1 MVNLALMGAFIPTFL
16 FVSVTP
22 GMCMT
27 LAMTLGMSQG
37 VRRTL
42 WMMWGEM
49 LGVALVAILAV
60 CGVAAIMLQFPAVF
74 YWFKLVGAAYLTWI
88 GLQMWRA
95 KGKLALPQPGALP
108 AQLPRRTL
116 FSQGFITAVSNPKGW
131 AFHMALLPPFID
143 SDLAF
148 WPQLLVLV
156 AIIILLEFGAM
167 LLYASGGKALALFF
181 GKANRV
187 QYLNRIGAS
196 LMFGVALWMLLAQ

>member
-156 AIIILLEFGAM
+156 SIILLLEFGSM

-196 LMFGVALWMLLAQ
+196 LMFGVALWMLLG

>member
-37 VRRTL
+37 VRRTF

-60 CGVAAIMLQFPAVF
+60 LGVAAIMLQFPTVF
-74 YWFKLVGAAYLTWI
+74 QWFKILGACYLAFI

-95 KGKLALPQPGALP
+95 KGKLAIPAAGLLPQL
-108 AQLPRRTL
+108 LPRRTL

-143 SDLAF
+143 SQLAF
-148 WPQLLVLV
+148 WPQLVILIS
-156 AIIILLEFGAM
+156 IIVLLEFLSM
-167 LLYASGGKALALFF
+167 LLYASGGKALALFLTRS
-181 GKANRV
+181 NRV

-196 LMFGVALWMLLAQ
+196 LMFGVALWMVLG

>member
-1 MVNLALMGAFIPTFL
+1 MVNLALLGAFIPTFL

-74 YWFKLVGAAYLTWI
+74 QWFKIAGACYLAYI

-95 KGKLALPQPGALP
+95 KGKLALPQPGELP
-108 AQLPRRTL
+108 ALMTRRTL

-131 AFHMALLPPFID
+131 AFHMALLPPFMD
-143 SDLAF
+143 SQLAF

-156 AIIILLEFGAM
+156 VIIILLEFGSM

-196 LMFGVALWMLLAQ
+196 LMFGVALWMLLG

>member
-1 MVNLALMGAFIPTFL
+1 MVNLTLLGAFIPTFL

-37 VRRTL
+37 VRRTF

-49 LGVALVAILAV
+49 LGVGLVAMAAV
-60 CGVAAIMLQFPAVF
+60 LGVAALMLKFPDF
-74 YWFKLVGAAYLTWI
+74 FQWFKLLGAAYLI
-88 GLQMWRA
+88 YVGIQMWRA
-95 KGKLALPQPGALP
+95 QGKLALPQAGTAPVLLA
-108 AQLPRRTL
+108 RRTL

-143 SDLAF
+143 PKLAF

-156 AIIILLEFGAM
+156 AIILMLEFASM
-167 LLYASGGKALALFF
+167 LLYASGGKALALFLT
-181 GKANRV
+181 KTNRL

-196 LMFGVALWMLLAQ
+196 LMFGVAIWMLVG

>member
-1 MVNLALMGAFIPTFL
+1 MVNLALLGAFIPTFL

-74 YWFKLVGAAYLTWI
+74 QWFKLVGAAYLAWV

-95 KGKLALPQPGALP
+95 KGKLALPQPGELP

-143 SDLAF
+143 SQLAF

-156 AIIILLEFGAM
+156 AIILLLEFGSM

-196 LMFGVALWMLLAQ
+196 LMFGVALWMLLG

>member
-74 YWFKLVGAAYLTWI
+74 QWFKIVGAAYLAYI

-95 KGKLALPQPGALP
+95 KGKLALPQPGELP
-108 AQLPRRTL
+108 ALMSRRTL

-143 SDLAF
+143 TQLAF

-156 AIIILLEFGAM
+156 AIIILLEFGSM

-196 LMFGVALWMLLAQ
+196 LMFGVALWMLLD

>member
-1 MVNLALMGAFIPTFL
+1 MVNLALLGAFIPTFL

-37 VRRTL
+37 VRRTF

-74 YWFKLVGAAYLTWI
+74 QWFKLVGAAYLFYI
-88 GLQMWRA
+88 GVQMWRA
-95 KGKLALPQPGALP
+95 KGKLALPEVGLAR
-108 AQLPRRTL
+108 QLMPRRVL

-143 SDLAF
+143 SQLAF
-148 WPQLLVLV
+148 WPQLLILV
-156 AIIILLEFGAM
+156 AIILLLEFLSM
-167 LLYASGGKALALFF
+167 LLYASGGKALGAFF
-181 GKANRV
+181 SRKNNV
-187 QYLNRIGAS
+187 QWLNRIAAS
-196 LMFGVALWMLLAQ
+196 LMFAVALWMLLG

>member
-37 VRRTL
+37 VRRTF

-49 LGVALVAILAV
+49 LGVALVAMLAV
-60 CGVAAIMLQFPAVF
+60 LGVAAIMLQFPAVF
-74 YWFKLVGAAYLTWI
+74 QWFKIIGACYLAYI

-95 KGKLALPQPGALP
+95 KGKLAIPTAGMVPQL
-108 AQLPRRTL
+108 LPRRTL

-143 SDLAF
+143 TQLAF
-148 WPQLLVLV
+148 WPQLVIL
-156 AIIILLEFGAM
+156 ISIILLLEFLSM
-167 LLYASGGKALALFF
+167 LLYASGGKALALFLTRS
-181 GKANRV
+181 NRV

-196 LMFGVALWMLLAQ
+196 LMFGVALWMVLG

>member
-1 MVNLALMGAFIPTFL
+1 MVNLALLGAFIPTFL

-37 VRRTL
+37 VRRTF

-49 LGVALVAILAV
+49 LGVGLVAVLAV
-60 CGVAAIMLQFPAVF
+60 LGVAALMLQFPALF
-74 YWFKLVGAAYLTWI
+74 QWFKLLGAAYLCYVGI
-88 GLQMWRA
+88 QMWRA
-95 KGKLALPQPGALP
+95 KGKLALPSAGAVPQMLS
-108 AQLPRRTL
+108 RRAL

-143 SDLAF
+143 SSLSF
-148 WPQLLVLV
+148 WPQL
-156 AIIILLEFGAM
+156 AILISIILLLEFLSM
-167 LLYASGGKALALFF
+167 LLYASGGKALALFLTRS
-181 GKANRV
+181 NRV

-196 LMFGVALWMLLAQ
+196 LMFGVALWMLVD

>member
-1 MVNLALMGAFIPTFL
+1 MVNLALLGAFIPTFL

-60 CGVAAIMLQFPAVF
+60 CGVAAIMLQFPVF
-74 YWFKLVGAAYLTWI
+74 FQWFKLLGAAYLTYI

-95 KGKLALPQPGALP
+95 KGKLALPQPGEVVARLS
-108 AQLPRRTL
+108 RRNL

-143 SDLAF
+143 SELAF

-156 AIIILLEFGAM
+156 AIIILLEFGSM

-181 GKANRV
+181 SKTNRV

-196 LMFGVALWMLLAQ
+196 LMFGVALWMLLG

>member
-1 MVNLALMGAFIPTFL
+1 MVNLALLSAFIPTFL
-16 FVSVTP
+16 FVSITP

-49 LGVALVAILAV
+49 LGSSLVAVLSV
-60 CGVAAIMLQFPAVF
+60 GGVAAIMLQFPAVF
-74 YWFKLVGAAYLTWI
+74 QWLKIIGAGYLGYI

-108 AQLPRRTL
+108 VLMARRTL
-116 FSQGFITAVSNPKGW
+116 FSQGFITAVSNPKAG
-131 AFHMALLPPFID
+131 AFYMALLPPFID
-143 SDLAF
+143 TQLAF
-148 WPQLLVLV
+148 WPQLLVLI
-156 AIIILLEFGAM
+156 AIIALLEFGSM

-196 LMFGVALWMLLAQ
+196 LMFGVALWMLLM

>member
-74 YWFKLVGAAYLTWI
+74 QWFKLLGAAYLAWI

-95 KGKLALPQPGALP
+95 KGKLALPQPGELP
-108 AQLPRRTL
+108 ALMPRRTL

-143 SDLAF
+143 PTLAF

-156 AIIILLEFGAM
+156 AIIILLEFGSM

-196 LMFGVALWMLLAQ
+196 LMFGVALWMVLG

>member
-1 MVNLALMGAFIPTFL
+1 MVNLALLGAFIPTFL

-37 VRRTL
+37 VRRTF

-49 LGVALVAILAV
+49 LGVGLVAVLAV

-74 YWFKLVGAAYLTWI
+74 QWLKVVGACYLSYI

-95 KGKLALPQPGALP
+95 KGKLALPKAGELP
-108 AQLPRRTL
+108 PLMARRTL
-116 FSQGFITAVSNPKGW
+116 FSQGFVTAVSNPKGW

-143 SDLAF
+143 TQLAF

-156 AIIILLEFGAM
+156 AIILLLEFLSM

-196 LMFGVALWMLLAQ
+196 LMFGVALWMLLG

>member
-1 MVNLALMGAFIPTFL
+1 MINLALMGAFIPTFL

-60 CGVAAIMLQFPAVF
+60 CGVAAIMLQFPVF
-74 YWFKLVGAAYLTWI
+74 FQWFKLLGAAYLTYI

-95 KGKLALPQPGALP
+95 KGKLALPQPGEVVARLSR
-108 AQLPRRTL
+108 QNL

-143 SDLAF
+143 SELAF

-156 AIIILLEFGAM
+156 AIIILLEFGSM

-181 GKANRV
+181 SKTNRV

-196 LMFGVALWMLLAQ
+196 LMFGVALWMLLG

>member
-74 YWFKLVGAAYLTWI
+74 QWFKLLGAAYLAWI

-95 KGKLALPQPGALP
+95 KGKLALPQPGELP
-108 AQLPRRTL
+108 ALMPRRTL

-143 SDLAF
+143 PTLSF

-156 AIIILLEFGAM
+156 AIIILLEFGSM

-196 LMFGVALWMLLAQ
+196 LMFGVALWMLLG

>member
-1 MVNLALMGAFIPTFL
+1 MVNLALLGAFIPTFL

-37 VRRTL
+37 VRRTF

-60 CGVAAIMLQFPAVF
+60 CGVAAIMLQFPTLLQ
-74 YWFKLVGAAYLTWI
+74 WFKVIGAAYLGYI

-95 KGKLALPQPGALP
+95 KGKLALPQQGEIRLLMA
-108 AQLPRRTL
+108 RRTL

-143 SDLAF
+143 TELAF

-156 AIIILLEFGAM
+156 AIILLLEFGSM

-181 GKANRV
+181 GQASRV
-187 QYLNRIGAS
+187 QYLNRTGAS
-196 LMFGVALWMLLAQ
+196 LMFAVAVWMLLG

>member
-74 YWFKLVGAAYLTWI
+74 QWFKIAGAVYLAYI

-95 KGKLALPQPGALP
+95 KGKLALPQPGELP
-108 AQLPRRTL
+108 ALMPRRTL

-131 AFHMALLPPFID
+131 AFHMALLPPFLD
-143 SDLAF
+143 PTLAF

-156 AIIILLEFGAM
+156 AIIILLEFGSM

-196 LMFGVALWMLLAQ
+196 LMFGVALWMLLD

>member
-37 VRRTL
+37 VRRTF

-49 LGVALVAILAV
+49 LGVALVAVLAV
-60 CGVAAIMLQFPAVF
+60 CGVAAIMLQFPSLF
-74 YWFKLVGAAYLTWI
+74 QGFKIIGACYLGYI
-88 GLQMWRA
+88 GLQMWLA
-95 KGKLALPQPGALP
+95 KGKMALPPQGEVR
-108 AQLPRRTL
+108 QLMARRTL

-143 SDLAF
+143 IKYAF
-148 WPQLLVLV
+148 WPQLFVLV
-156 AIIILLEFGAM
+156 TIIVLLEFLSM

-181 GKANRV
+181 GQPHRV

-196 LMFGVALWMLLAQ
+196 LMFGVALWMLLG

>member
-60 CGVAAIMLQFPAVF
+60 CGVAAIMLQFPVF
-74 YWFKLVGAAYLTWI
+74 FQWFKLLGAAYLTYI

-95 KGKLALPQPGALP
+95 KGKLALPQPGEVVARLS
-108 AQLPRRTL
+108 RRNL

-143 SDLAF
+143 SELAF

-156 AIIILLEFGAM
+156 AIIILLEFGSM

-181 GKANRV
+181 SKTNRV

-196 LMFGVALWMLLAQ
+196 LMFGVALWMLLG

>member
-60 CGVAAIMLQFPAVF
+60 CGVAAIMLQFPTVF
-74 YWFKLVGAAYLTWI
+74 QWFKIAGAAYLAYI

-108 AQLPRRTL
+108 TLMPRRVL

-143 SDLAF
+143 TQLAF

-156 AIIILLEFGAM
+156 AIIILLEFGSM

-196 LMFGVALWMLLAQ
+196 LMFGVALWMLLG

>member
-1 MVNLALMGAFIPTFL
+1 MVNLALLGAFVPTFL
-16 FVSVTP
+16 FVSITP

-37 VRRTL
+37 VRRTF

-49 LGVALVAILAV
+49 LGVALVAVLAV
-60 CGVAAIMLQFPAVF
+60 CGVAAIMLQFPALF
-74 YWFKLVGAAYLTWI
+74 QWFKVIGAAYLGYI

-95 KGKLALPQPGALP
+95 KGKLAIPQVGFVK
-108 AQLPRRTL
+108 QLMPRRAL

-131 AFHMALLPPFID
+131 AFHMALLPPFMD
-143 SDLAF
+143 TELAF

-156 AIIILLEFGAM
+156 AIILLLEFLSM
-167 LLYASGGKALALFF
+167 LAYASGGKALALFF
-181 GKANRV
+181 AKANRV

-196 LMFGVALWMLLAQ
+196 LMFSVALWMLLG

>member
-1 MVNLALMGAFIPTFL
+1 MVNLALLGAFIPTFL

-74 YWFKLVGAAYLTWI
+74 QWFKIAGACYLAYI

-95 KGKLALPQPGALP
+95 KGKLALPQPGELQALMT
-108 AQLPRRTL
+108 RRTL

-131 AFHMALLPPFID
+131 AFHMALLPPFMD
-143 SDLAF
+143 SQLAF

-156 AIIILLEFGAM
+156 VIIILLEFGSM

-196 LMFGVALWMLLAQ
+196 LMFGVALWMLLG

>member
-37 VRRTL
+37 VRRTF

-60 CGVAAIMLQFPAVF
+60 LGVAALMLQFPSVF
-74 YWFKLVGAAYLTWI
+74 QWFKIVGAGYLAFI

-95 KGKLALPQPGALP
+95 KGRLAIPVAGLVPQ
-108 AQLPRRTL
+108 QMSRRTL

-143 SDLAF
+143 SQLAF
-148 WPQLLVLV
+148 WPQLMVL
-156 AIIILLEFGAM
+156 ISIILLLEFLSM
-167 LLYASGGKALALFF
+167 LMYASGGKALALFLTR
-181 GKANRV
+181 ANRV

-196 LMFGVALWMLLAQ
+196 LMFGVALWMLLG

>member
-74 YWFKLVGAAYLTWI
+74 QWFKIAGAAYLAYI

-95 KGKLALPQPGALP
+95 KGKLALPQPGELP
-108 AQLPRRTL
+108 ALMPRHTL

-131 AFHMALLPPFID
+131 AFHMALLPPFLD
-143 SDLAF
+143 PTLAF

-156 AIIILLEFGAM
+156 AIIILLEFGSM

-196 LMFGVALWMLLAQ
+196 LMFGVALWMLLG

>member
-60 CGVAAIMLQFPAVF
+60 CGVAAMMLQFPAVF
-74 YWFKLVGAAYLTWI
+74 YWFKLVGAAYLAWV

-95 KGKLALPQPGALP
+95 KGKLALPQPGELP
-108 AQLPRRTL
+108 AQLPRCTL

-143 SDLAF
+143 SELAF

-156 AIIILLEFGAM
+156 TIILLLEFGSM

-196 LMFGVALWMLLAQ
+196 LMFGVALWMLLG

>member
-60 CGVAAIMLQFPAVF
+60 CGVAAIMLQFPTVF
-74 YWFKLVGAAYLTWI
+74 QWFKIAGAAYLAYI

-108 AQLPRRTL
+108 TLMPRRVL

-143 SDLAF
+143 TQLAF

-156 AIIILLEFGAM
+156 AIIILLEFGSM
-167 LLYASGGKALALFF
+167 LLYASGGKALALFL

-196 LMFGVALWMLLAQ
+196 LMFGVALWMLLG

>member
-1 MVNLALMGAFIPTFL
+1 MVNLALLGAFIPTFL

-22 GMCMT
+22 GMYMT

-60 CGVAAIMLQFPAVF
+60 CGVAAIMLQFPAF
-74 YWFKLVGAAYLTWI
+74 FQGFKVAGAVYLTYI

-95 KGKLALPQPGALP
+95 KGKLALPQPGELP
-108 AQLPRRTL
+108 ARLARRTL
-116 FSQGFITAVSNPKGW
+116 FSQGFITAVANPKGW

-143 SDLAF
+143 SQLAF

-156 AIIILLEFGAM
+156 AIILLLEFGSM

-181 GKANRV
+181 SKTNRV

-196 LMFGVALWMLLAQ
+196 LMFGVALWMLLG

>member
-1 MVNLALMGAFIPTFL
+1 MVNLTLLGAFIPTFL
-16 FVSVTP
+16 FVSITP

-37 VRRTL
+37 VRRTF

-49 LGVALVAILAV
+49 LGVGLVAMLAV
-60 CGVAAIMLQFPAVF
+60 LGVAALMLQFPTVF
-74 YWFKLVGAAYLTWI
+74 QWFKLVGAGYLAYI

-95 KGKLALPQPGALP
+95 KGKLAVPQPGMLP
-108 AQLPRRTL
+108 AFLARRTL

-143 SDLAF
+143 SKLAF
-148 WPQLLVLV
+148 WPQLLVL
-156 AIIILLEFGAM
+156 IGIILLLEFLSM
-167 LLYASGGKALALFF
+167 LLYASGGKALAVFLT
-181 GKANRV
+181 KANRV

-196 LMFGVALWMLLAQ
+196 LMFGVALWMLLG

>member
-37 VRRTL
+37 VRRTF

-60 CGVAAIMLQFPAVF
+60 LGVAAIMLQFPTVF
-74 YWFKLVGAAYLTWI
+74 QWFKILGACYLAFI

-95 KGKLALPQPGALP
+95 KGKLAIPAAGLLPQL
-108 AQLPRRTL
+108 LPRRTL

-143 SDLAF
+143 SQLAF
-148 WPQLLVLV
+148 WPQLVIL
-156 AIIILLEFGAM
+156 ISIILLLEFLSM
-167 LLYASGGKALALFF
+167 LLYASGGKALALFLTRS
-181 GKANRV
+181 NRV

-196 LMFGVALWMLLAQ
+196 LMFGVALWMVLG

>member
-1 MVNLALMGAFIPTFL
+1 MVNLALLGAFIPTFL

-74 YWFKLVGAAYLTWI
+74 QWFKIAGACYLAYI

-95 KGKLALPQPGALP
+95 KGKLALPQPGELP
-108 AQLPRRTL
+108 ALMTRRTL
-116 FSQGFITAVSNPKGW
+116 FSQGFITAVSNPKG
-131 AFHMALLPPFID
+131 
-143 SDLAF
+143 
-148 WPQLLVLV
+148 
-156 AIIILLEFGAM
+156 
-167 LLYASGGKALALFF
+167 
-181 GKANRV
+181 
-187 QYLNRIGAS
+187 
-196 LMFGVALWMLLAQ
+196 

>member
-1 MVNLALMGAFIPTFL
+1 MVNLALLGAFIPTFL

-37 VRRTL
+37 VRRTF

-49 LGVALVAILAV
+49 LGVGLVAVLAV
-60 CGVAAIMLQFPAVF
+60 LGVAALMLQFPALF
-74 YWFKLVGAAYLTWI
+74 QCFKLLGAAYLCYVGI
-88 GLQMWRA
+88 QMWRA
-95 KGKLALPQPGALP
+95 KGKLALPSSGAVP
-108 AQLPRRTL
+108 QLLSRRAL

-143 SDLAF
+143 SSLSF
-148 WPQLLVLV
+148 WPQL
-156 AIIILLEFGAM
+156 AILISIILLLEFLSM
-167 LLYASGGKALALFF
+167 LLYASGGKALALFLTRS
-181 GKANRV
+181 NRV

-196 LMFGVALWMLLAQ
+196 LMFGVALWMLVD

>member
-1 MVNLALMGAFIPTFL
+1 MVNLALLGAFIPTFL

-37 VRRTL
+37 VRRTF

-49 LGVALVAILAV
+49 LGVALVAVLAV

-74 YWFKLVGAAYLTWI
+74 QWFKFAGAGYLGYI
-88 GLQMWRA
+88 GMQMWRA
-95 KGKLALPQPGALP
+95 KGKLAVPQLGLARTLMS
-108 AQLPRRTL
+108 RRTL

-143 SDLAF
+143 TELAF

-156 AIIILLEFGAM
+156 AIILLLEFLSM

-196 LMFGVALWMLLAQ
+196 LMFGVALWMLLS

>member
-1 MVNLALMGAFIPTFL
+1 MVNLALLGAFIPTFL

-37 VRRTL
+37 VRRTF

-49 LGVALVAILAV
+49 LGVALVAVLAV
-60 CGVAAIMLQFPAVF
+60 GGVAAVMLQFPALF
-74 YWFKLVGAAYLTWI
+74 QGFKIAGACYLGYI
-88 GLQMWRA
+88 GLQMWMA
-95 KGKLALPQPGALP
+95 KGKLTLPQQGEVR
-108 AQLPRRTL
+108 QLMARRTL

-143 SDLAF
+143 IKYAF
-148 WPQLLVLV
+148 WPQLFVLV
-156 AIIILLEFGAM
+156 AIIVLLEFLSM

-181 GKANRV
+181 GKPNRV

-196 LMFGVALWMLLAQ
+196 LMFGVALWMLLG

>member
-1 MVNLALMGAFIPTFL
+1 MVNLTLLGAFIPTFL

-49 LGVALVAILAV
+49 LGVGLVAMAAV
-60 CGVAAIMLQFPAVF
+60 LGVAALMLQFPGLF
-74 YWFKLVGAAYLTWI
+74 QWFKFLGAAYLTYV
-88 GLQMWRA
+88 GVQMWRA
-95 KGKLALPQPGALP
+95 KGKLAVPQAGTTPALL
-108 AQLPRRTL
+108 ARRTL

-143 SDLAF
+143 SKLAF

-156 AIIILLEFGAM
+156 AIILLLEFGSM
-167 LLYASGGKALALFF
+167 LLYASGGKALALFLTRT
-181 GKANRV
+181 NRL
-187 QYLNRIGAS
+187 QYLNRIGAC
-196 LMFGVALWMLLAQ
+196 LMFGVAIWMLVG

>member
-37 VRRTL
+37 VRRTF

-49 LGVALVAILAV
+49 LGVGLVAVLAV
-60 CGVAAIMLQFPAVF
+60 LGVAAIMLQFPTVF
-74 YWFKLVGAAYLTWI
+74 QWFKIIGACYLAYI

-95 KGKLALPQPGALP
+95 KGKLAIPAAGLVPQL
-108 AQLPRRTL
+108 LPRRTL

-143 SDLAF
+143 SQLAF
-148 WPQLLVLV
+148 WPQLVIL
-156 AIIILLEFGAM
+156 ISIILLLEFLSM
-167 LLYASGGKALALFF
+167 LLYASGGKALALFLTRS
-181 GKANRV
+181 NRV

-196 LMFGVALWMLLAQ
+196 LMFGVALWMVLG